1 MGALSR
7 VEIVDRIASRVRHWM
22 VGAALGAVVTVGVIP
37 GAAAAS
43 GWSTV
48 TRLTT
53 SGPPDVALAVGA
65 FAQPD
70 GRFLLSGYSNFY
82 SSPAGA
88 GSTTGSA
95 GGVFPSPSQPLV
107 AQAVWLPD
115 GRSLVDWLGSVQARA
130 PNGTLVGSPQ
140 SIPADA
146 LKVDSA
152 GNATAAGVTND
163 GSYHLFVSTRAFAA
177 TSFTEAPTPLM
188 SSAFPSTMTVVGLV
202 VDPDGAA
209 VLTFA
214 AGSTLYQSTRAP
226 GASSPFGAPTQ
237 IAANFDGGASQ
248 GSNAAGRAVLVY
260 YDGSGYS
267 AAIRSPGGAFGAPVA
282 ITGAVTP
289 LPATSVAAVAADGSA
304 AALVSDSA
312 VAPGCGGRFFSLQAY
327 RLAAGATTWTA
338 AGVFGGT
345 DGNSVAHPA
354 IAGGPGG
361 RIDVAWSVDTRS
373 DAALCGKTDSYHI
386 DAGTL
391 GGALLPI
398 YTETPP
404 AYPPPPDPNTYG
416 NGYTGGYAPMMALN
430 SCGDGALIVGI
441 ADSVNTD
448 NHDGLFTS
456 TTTGCAATGGKPANT
471 TLPNV
476 SGAAKVGQKLSAS
489 TGVWTGTAPL
499 RYAYQWQRCKPG
511 CVNIA
516 GASASSFTPSGADQ
530 GAKLRVVV
538 TASNS
543 AGAAAASSPQV
554 GPVAASAPSPAAI
567 KSLLAKILVPS
578 GKLARISALLK
589 HGSYTVSFRAPGR
602 GALSV
607 SWFFVPKGAHLA
619 KAKAKAKATLVASGK
634 TSSHSA
640 GTVKLTVKL
649 TAKGRSLLKH
659 AHRVKLTS
667 KGVYT
672 PSGARG
678 VSTTKSFT
686 LT

>member
-1 MGALSR
+1 M
-7 VEIVDRIASRVRHWM
+7 
-22 VGAALGAVVTVGVIP
+22 
-37 GAAAAS
+37 
-43 GWSTV
+43 
-48 TRLTT
+48 
-53 SGPPDVALAVGA
+53 
-65 FAQPD
+65 
-70 GRFLLSGYSNFY
+70 
-82 SSPAGA
+82 
-88 GSTTGSA
+88 
-95 GGVFPSPSQPLV
+95 
-107 AQAVWLPD
+107 
-115 GRSLVDWLGSVQARA
+115 
-130 PNGTLVGSPQ
+130 
-140 SIPADA
+140 
-146 LKVDSA
+146 
-152 GNATAAGVTND
+152 
-163 GSYHLFVSTRAFAA
+163 
-177 TSFTEAPTPLM
+177 
-188 SSAFPSTMTVVGLV
+188 
-202 VDPDGAA
+202 
-209 VLTFA
+209 
-214 AGSTLYQSTRAP
+214 
-226 GASSPFGAPTQ
+226 
-237 IAANFDGGASQ
+237 
-248 GSNAAGRAVLVY
+248 
-260 YDGSGYS
+260 
-267 AAIRSPGGAFGAPVA
+267 
-282 ITGAVTP
+282 
-289 LPATSVAAVAADGSA
+289 AADGSA

-338 AGVFGGT
+338 AGVFGGA

-354 IAGGPGG
+354 IAGGPGS

-430 SCGDGALIVGI
+430 SCGDGALIVGSRTRSTPI
-441 ADSVNTD
+441 
-448 NHDGLFTS
+448 
-456 TTTGCAATGGKPANT
+456 TTTACSPRRLRAARRPAAGQRT
-471 TLPNV
+471 QRCPRCLGRPRRGRSCQRQPA
-476 SGAAKVGQKLSAS
+476 SGRE
-489 TGVWTGTAPL
+489 APL
-499 RYAYQWQRCKPG
+499 RYAYQWQRCHPG
-511 CVNIA
+511 CVNIV

-543 AGAAAASSPQV
+543 AGAAAASSTQV

-619 KAKAKAKATLVASGK
+619 EAKTKAKATLVANGK
-634 TSSHSA
+634 TSSRSA

-649 TAKGRSLLKH
+649 TAKGRSLLKR

-667 KGVYT
+667 EGVYT
-672 PSGARG
+672 PSGARA
-678 VSTTKSFT
+678 VSITKSFT